1 MLSRGANF
9 CFLFGKRKTKK
20 KKKKERICLSFQL
33 LIFTEAGWQYINFC
47 ILIFSK

>member
-9 CFLFGKRKTKK
+9 CFLIGKRKTKK
-20 KKKKERICLSFQL
+20 KKKERIRLSFQL
-33 LIFTEAGWQYINFC
+33 FIFTEAGWQYINFC